1 MKLKIVKRSWDL
13 QEKIEERT
21 KYIGRGKYGR
31 VLKMARKPSNEEYTK
46 TLQITGLGIM
56 LLGGLG
62 FVIFLIWTTAPG
74 FFADLFGY

>member
-1 MKLKIVKRSWDL
+1 MKWNIIERFRDI

-31 VLKMARKPSNEEYTK
+31 VLKMARKPSPDEYNK
-46 TLQITGLGIM
+46 TLQITGLGIV

-62 FVIFLIWTTAPG
+62 FLIFYIWTTAPG
-74 FFADLFGY
+74 FFSDLFGL

>member
-1 MKLKIVKRSWDL
+1 MKLNLMEKSRNL

-31 VLKMARKPSNEEYTK
+31 VLKMARKPNSEEYTK
-46 TLQITGLGIM
+46 TLQITGLGIV

-62 FVIFLIWTTAPG
+62 FLIFWLWTTTPG
-74 FFADLFGY
+74 FLSDIFGF

>member
-31 VLKMARKPSNEEYTK
+31 VLKMARKPTNEEYTK
-46 TLQITGLGIM
+46 TLQITGLGIL

-62 FVIFLIWTTAPG
+62 FVIFYIWTSAPG

>member
-46 TLQITGLGIM
+46 TLQITGLGIV

-62 FVIFLIWTTAPG
+62 FIIFLIWTTAPG
-74 FFADLFGY
+74 FFADLFGL